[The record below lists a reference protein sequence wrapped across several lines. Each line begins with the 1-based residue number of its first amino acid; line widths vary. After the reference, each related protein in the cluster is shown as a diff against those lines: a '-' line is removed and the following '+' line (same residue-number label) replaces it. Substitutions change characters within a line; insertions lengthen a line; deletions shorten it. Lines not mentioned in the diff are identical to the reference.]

1 MITDDRSKIKVIP
14 RNEFLTVEAV
24 YGMIPH
30 EFRLHMQRVAGYCDI
45 LMKNIERDIS
55 FINVIEREFYAHAKD
70 VFKYHDIGYAFVPL
84 DYFGEDEE
92 IPEHVIYA
100 EDAFEKIVHKRLDA
114 QIVKRAKECA
124 KYHHENYDGTGYPEG
139 LKGEEIPFVARVCA
153 IADMYDH
160 LVNDNPYSINEG
172 NGEIVDKIVSLS
184 GKKFHPQLVNVFVSC
199 AEKFKRQDIIYGI
212 YKRY

>member
-124 KYHHENYDGTGYPEG
+124 KYHHENMMEQDIRKG
-139 LKGEEIPFVARVCA
+139 LKE
-153 IADMYDH
+153 
-160 LVNDNPYSINEG
+160 
-172 NGEIVDKIVSLS
+172 
-184 GKKFHPQLVNVFVSC
+184 
-199 AEKFKRQDIIYGI
+199 
-212 YKRY
+212 KRYLLWPEYVQ